1 MFPAYGSKCL
11 SISLCICPFHVPFTS
26 FHVHVICLLFL
37 CPVIK
42 KTNFRACSFQNMFIA
57 LGHWF
62 FSFSSMP
69 VFAFSVLYFFQRSSI
84 FLSLYFTLFQCISF
98 PSTFLSC
105 ALSSMSFHCLVIS
118 FHCPS
123 MPCPKFLTNRIFGMH
138 DRGHHGGHNLYV

>member
-1 MFPAYGSKCL
+1 MFLLIFL
-11 SISLCICPFHVPFTS
+11 SCPFHFTLLS
-26 FHVHVICLLFL
+26 LQSRFLFL
-37 CPVIK
+37 QVFPFPLYVPSFFEIMS
-42 KTNFRACSFQNMFIA
+42 NFRACSFQNMFIA

-62 FSFSSMP
+62 FSCSSMP

-123 MPCPKFLTNRIFGMH
+123 MPRPKFLTDRIFGMH